1 MVVAGNPEAIK
12 EVLVT
17 KSGDYAGRPQT
28 YINFVTTSGKDFL
41 IEVCLPSQKTIKKRS
56 SEAFAHLVIF
66 SNLLDI
72 FDNHTILL
80 F

>member
-41 IEVCLPSQKTIKKRS
+41 IGSLPAQPIDNQEKKPRS
-56 SEAFAHLVIF
+56 LCSPRD
-66 SNLLDI
+66 LLKSAGHI
-72 FDNHTILL
+72 
-80 F
+80 